1 MANQG
6 GKTLHELN
14 IRTLADELATATTDD
29 NAQPG
34 GDAYTVT
41 WHIPQIDI
49 DAGDD
54 DRTYQLPA
62 GKRARI
68 LGVFVNHV
76 TEAFAG
82 VTNATISFGESGGDV
97 DEHVAAFLT
106 TDITVDTNGD
116 LRDGADDFTQQ
127 LVDGVLPVAV
137 AGTLLIMNTITGATG
152 TGIGDVN
159 VILEIFT

>member
-1 MANQG
+1 MANVG

-49 DAGDD
+49 DVGTD
-54 DRTYQLPA
+54 DRVYQLPA

-76 TEAFAG
+76 TEGFAG
-82 VTNATISFGESGGDV
+82 APNATISFGEGGSDV
-97 DEHVAAFLT
+97 DEHVAVFFT
-106 TDITVDTNGD
+106 TDITADTNTD
-116 LRDGADDFTQQ
+116 LRDGADDWTQQ
-127 LVDGVLPVAV
+127 LVNGVLPVAA
-137 AGTLLIMNTITGATG
+137 AGNLLIMDTIVGTAGA
-152 TGIGDVN
+152 GIGDVN
-159 VILEIFT
+159 VVLELFT